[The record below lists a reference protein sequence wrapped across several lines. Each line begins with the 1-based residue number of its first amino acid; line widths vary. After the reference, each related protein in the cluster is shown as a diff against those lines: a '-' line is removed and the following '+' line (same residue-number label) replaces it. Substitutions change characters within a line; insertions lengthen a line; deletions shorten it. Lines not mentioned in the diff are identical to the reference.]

1 MSADSIADRLR
12 QLKDQNGWTAAQMA
26 EMTGISKRTIESYMR
41 RENAPLP
48 GVEALQQIARGLRI
62 SLDWLLLGDADATL
76 GGVLLVR
83 LTAERAALPTLRN
96 IIETQRRNEQ
106 VPEPEFLA
114 QEIGGHAAEMAE
126 MLITSGLTMM
136 QIAAFIKISNDAAEN
151 AMKAK
156 LVELNNQLNE
166 QRNQLDAL
174 RAKGDTASS

>member
-1 MSADSIADRLR
+1 MSADSIANRLR
-12 QLKDQNGWTAAQMA
+12 QMKDQNGWTAAQMA

-48 GVEALQQIARGLRI
+48 GVEALQQIARGLSI
-62 SLDWLLLGDADATL
+62 SLDWLLLGDAYAAL
-76 GGVLLVR
+76 SGVLLVR
-83 LTAERAALPTLRN
+83 LTTERAALPTLRN

-126 MLITSGLTMM
+126 MLITSGVTMT
-136 QIAAFIKISNDAAEN
+136 QIAAFIKLSNDAAEN

-156 LVELNNQLNE
+156 LNEL
-166 QRNQLDAL
+166 RNQIDAL